1 MDNSYSKGGNT
12 NNQSEPGNT
21 IPVKMPKN
29 IRQVGNIGSRNKVIY
44 VEDYVMTY
52 IKQLSD
58 KEHSGC
64 RITVLLGYYVST
76 EEIKNIFIKGAV
88 EMVNTDFS
96 GGITFSDEG
105 WTSIYENIKKYFS
118 EVEIVGWSLVGPE
131 FFIESGE
138 KVRKI
143 HVDNFSGPDKVL
155 LKMDSMEKEE
165 TFYLNENNQ
174 LVKQSGYY
182 IYYEKNEEMQNYM
195 VENKEAVS
203 DEKNYNDC
211 TTRKIRNVIQ
221 EKKEVKDD
229 RSVIRLLYAASTLL
243 AIIVLVIAATMLDN
257 YDKMRNME
265 TTLNTISQSLTLVKD
280 DEKGTPEYIQTGD
293 GKQTGDE
300 TQAAGQS
307 GEDSSQAANADAEND
322 IQRTEGNAAD
332 NEAGFA
338 DNDSSVK
345 DQETTE
351 VETVKGNINNK
362 QDAENT
368 PADEA
373 DSNQSADNNKQT
385 DNPDADNPDNNIDTA
400 KADNQDTGKP
410 GEADKA
416 SEDSVETSA
425 PIKYYLVRH
434 GDSLAGIS
442 YELYNTFSY
451 MDEIKELN
459 GIEDENKIY
468 EGQKLIVP

>member
-12 NNQSEPGNT
+12 NNQPEPVKSV
-21 IPVKMPKN
+21 PVKMPKN
-29 IRQVGNIGSRNKVIY
+29 IRQVGSIGSRNKVIY

-64 RITVLLGYYVST
+64 RVAVLMGYYVRT
-76 EEIKNIFIKGAV
+76 EEGKNIFIKGAV
-88 EMVNTDFS
+88 EMTNTDFS
-96 GGITFSDEG
+96 SGISLSDEG

-118 EVEIVGWSLVGPE
+118 EIEIVGWSLIGPE
-131 FFIESGE
+131 FFIESEE
-138 KVRKI
+138 KIRKV
-143 HVDNFSGPDKVL
+143 HMDNFQGPDKVL
-155 LKMDSMEKEE
+155 LKLDSLEKEE

-174 LVKQSGYY
+174 LVKQTGYY

-195 VENKEAVS
+195 VENKEGAS
-203 DEKNYNDC
+203 EEKNYNDH
-211 TTRKIRNVIQ
+211 TTKKIRNVIQ

-265 TTLNTISQSLTLVKD
+265 TALNTISQNLNLAKD
-280 DEKGTPEYIQTGD
+280 GGNTGESE
-293 GKQTGDE
+293 TAEGDQNKE
-300 TQAAGQS
+300 EVQ
-307 GEDSSQAANADAEND
+307 
-322 IQRTEGNAAD
+322 AAD
-332 NEAGFA
+332 NDKEEPSRTADTDTTEDSQTIEDEAKG
-338 DNDSSVK
+338 NNTGET
-345 DQETTE
+345 DQGTTE
-351 VETVKGNINNK
+351 VETVKGNINSNEEANAPE
-362 QDAENT
+362 DAAENKDQ
-368 PADEA
+368 ADKAGKE
-373 DSNQSADNNKQT
+373 DSGNNT
-385 DNPDADNPDNNIDTA
+385 DTA
-400 KADNQDTGKP
+400 KAGDKDN
-410 GEADKA
+410 DKA
-416 SEDSVETSA
+416 SGEDTTPASASV
-425 PIKYYLVRH
+425 KYYIVRA

-442 YELYNTFSY
+442 YELYHTFSY